1 LVYLENNLTTGVFTP
16 ERLKLL
22 HVLVSQAASALA
34 QATPSVPAPT
44 APAPVNGS
52 LSEMVLIP
60 ETGST
65 LTSRELEVLNL
76 MAQGATNRTIA
87 NKLVIAMP
95 TVKSHVT
102 HILTKLNVASR
113 AEAVTRARNL
123 GIIPD
128 S

>member
-1 LVYLENNLTTGVFTP
+1 
-16 ERLKLL
+16 
-22 HVLVSQAASALA
+22 
-34 QATPSVPAPT
+34 
-44 APAPVNGS
+44 
-52 LSEMVLIP
+52 MVLIP